1 MQRKL
6 GEMAKQGGFFK
17 RDVESF
23 KTIVTSLGL
32 G

>member
-6 GEMAKQGGFFK
+6 GEMGKQGGVFR